1 MLPHM
6 FGAFPNWCST
16 SSYVHN
22 RPFQLSLVCYFATDS
37 MQLLTW
43 VLPQFLLE
51 CLLEPYCPRCIEEAL
66 LNVSSNNIC
75 YTKIY
80 SWYVKGFA
88 WENGMSFLSLSEL
101 RTNDVEGILPFAEC
115 KICTVEGHC
124 HRFYMNGFHWKAV
137 KSPPWRLD
145 QFAWLSGS
153 RTNGQ
158 ACAVERGFH
167 TW

>member
-1 MLPHM
+1 
-6 FGAFPNWCST
+6 
-16 SSYVHN
+16 
-22 RPFQLSLVCYFATDS
+22 
-37 MQLLTW
+37 
-43 VLPQFLLE
+43 
-51 CLLEPYCPRCIEEAL
+51 
-66 LNVSSNNIC
+66 
-75 YTKIY
+75 
-80 SWYVKGFA
+80 
-88 WENGMSFLSLSEL
+88 MSFLSLSEL

-167 TW
+167 T